1 MQRLRAM
8 VRGPGHGELY
18 WADLDPVVGTEL
30 GRKVRPVVVV
40 SVDGFNGAGEKIVVV
55 PGTTVQRDLP
65 TRVAWRVN
73 SAAGPRETYFCCED
87 IRAIS
92 VERLRGRIGTGV
104 LPQNVLDGVARVLVY
119 LLGLRRA
126 LEV

>member
-1 MQRLRAM
+1 MERSTGEAF
-8 VRGPGHGELY
+8 GPRHGELY

-40 SVDGFNGAGEKIVVV
+40 SVDGFNVSGEKVTVV
-55 PGTTVQRDLP
+55 PGTTVRRELP

-73 SAAGPRETYFCCED
+73 SAAGPRETDFCCED

-92 VERLRGRIGTGV
+92 IRRLRGRIGNGV
-104 LPQNVLDGVARVLVY
+104 VPQQVIDGVARVLIY
-119 LLGLRRA
+119 LFGLRRA
-126 LEV
+126 VHV

>member
-1 MQRLRAM
+1 MQTSGAAGAPRY
-8 VRGPGHGELY
+8 GELF

-40 SVDGFNGAGEKIVVV
+40 SVDGFNGAGDKIVVV
-55 PGTTVQRDLP
+55 PSTTVQRDLP
-65 TRVAWRVN
+65 TRVAWQVA
-73 SAAGPRETYFCCED
+73 SPSGPRETYFCCED

-92 VERLRGRIGTGV
+92 AQRLRGRIGRGI
-104 LPQNVLDGVARVLVY
+104 LPGHVLDGIARVLVH

-126 LEV
+126 LAS

>member
-1 MQRLRAM
+1 MDRSRAAAETP
-8 VRGPGHGELY
+8 RHGALY
-18 WADLDPVVGTEL
+18 WADLDPVVGAEL
-30 GRKVRPVVVV
+30 GRKVRPVAVV
-40 SVDGFNGAGEKIVVV
+40 SVDGFNQTGEKIVVV
-55 PGTTVQRDLP
+55 PGTTVQRDVP

-73 SAAGPRETYFCCED
+73 SATGPRETYFCCED

-92 VERLRGRIGTGV
+92 IQRLRGRIGSGV

-126 LEV
+126 LEA